1 MWTLI
6 ARIILRNKISLLIGV
21 AIATAFMGYKA
32 SEIKISYQ
40 FARILPT
47 DDSANI
53 QYQDFLKTFGEA
65 GNTIVMGTEDAE
77 FYTPDRLAA
86 WDDLAQQIT
95 EIPGIENVLS
105 ITRTYDLSL
114 DSNDVL
120 QPIPFVD
127 EVPKTQEQ
135 ANALKEKLLSR
146 PFYKGLLYTREGEVN
161 LMMVTLAND
170 QLYNK
175 NIIRI
180 VEAVKEIADNFQLE
194 TQIPVHVSGLP
205 YIRMANTQKVKDEV
219 YLFIFLTIAIT
230 AILLLVFLKSIRAML
245 IALTVVVIGVIF
257 SFGLISSF
265 GFSITL
271 LSSLIPPLVIVI
283 GIPNCIF
290 LINKYHSEYKQHGVK
305 ILALHRVIRKVGNVT
320 LITNMTTALGFAAFI
335 LTESQALVEFG
346 IVASVNILV
355 VFVISI
361 ILIPIIYT
369 YLTPPKERHY
379 NHLDKKWLNGMISTL
394 TWSVQHA
401 RPLVYGVSLLVA
413 VGALYG
419 ISKIETTGNLTED
432 FSKDDP
438 VFQDVKFME
447 AQFKGVI
454 PLEIIIDTRKAKGVQ
469 KSSTLKRMDKL
480 QATLDTFPNISR
492 SLSMVDFIKSATQ
505 AVLGNDPGSYRL
517 PDTWEAP
524 IVTQSLPEAGDQDIA
539 LLNSLVDSIGQKGR
553 ITMQL
558 ADISTPE
565 MKILEGQITDIVMD
579 IFPKEKYEVT
589 ITGASVVFLKGTD
602 YLIKNLIISLALA
615 VSVIALIMAFLFGSV
630 RMVFISLIPNIIP
643 LLVTGGLMGYFGI
656 PIKPSTILVFSIA
669 FGISVDDTIHYL
681 AKYRQE
687 LKANG
692 WKIGPAALAS
702 IRETGVSM
710 FYTSVVL
717 FSGFSIFIWSEFGGT
732 IALGI
737 LVSLTLFVAM
747 VSNLVLLPSLLMSLE
762 RFVTSR
768 EFNENLIEIYEPEE
782 EELAQEEAQYDL
794 EEESP

>member
-1 MWTLI
+1 MWTVI
-6 ARIILRNKISLLIGV
+6 ARIILRNKILLLLGV
-21 AIATAFMGYKA
+21 ALATAFMGFKA

-40 FARILPT
+40 FARILPI
-47 DDSANI
+47 DDTVNI
-53 QYQDFLKTFGEA
+53 QYQDFLKTFGAA
-65 GNTIVMGTEDAE
+65 GNTIVMGTEDE
-77 FYTPDRLAA
+77 DFFTPGRLAL
-86 WDDLAQQIT
+86 WDALAREIAD
-95 EIPGIENVLS
+95 IPGIENVLS
-105 ITRTYDLSL
+105 VTKTYDLAL

-120 QPIPFVD
+120 QPIPFVEVLPRTQD
-127 EVPKTQEQ
+127 E
-135 ANALKEKLLSR
+135 ANALKQKLLSR

-161 LMMVTLAND
+161 LMMVNLAKD

-180 VEAVKEIADNFQLE
+180 VEAVKEISDNFERE
-194 TQIPVHVSGLP
+194 TQIEVHVSGLP
-205 YIRMANTQKVKDEV
+205 YIRMANTQKLKNEV
-219 YLFIFLTIAIT
+219 YLFIFLTIATT
-230 AILLLVFLKSIRAML
+230 AILLLVFLKSFRAML
-245 IALTVVVIGVIF
+245 IALTVVVIGVAF
-257 SFGLISSF
+257 SFGLISSL

-290 LINKYHSEYKQHGVK
+290 LINKYHSEYKEHGGK

-320 LITNMTTALGFAAFI
+320 LITNVTTALGFAAFI

-346 IVASVNILV
+346 IVASLNILV

-379 NHLDKKWLNGMISTL
+379 NHLDKKWLNEMISTL

-401 RPLVYGVSLLVA
+401 RPLVYILSFVVA
-413 VGALYG
+413 VGAIYG

-454 PLEIIIDTRKAKGVQ
+454 PIEIIIDTHKAKGVQ
-469 KSSTLKRMDKL
+469 KASTLKRMDKL

-492 SLSMVDFIKSATQ
+492 SLSMVDFVKSATQ
-505 AVLGNDPGSYRL
+505 AFFDNDPSFYRL
-517 PDTWEAP
+517 PTSNERAF
-524 IVTQSLPEAGDQDIA
+524 VYSSLPKVDGANVS
-539 LLNSLVDSIGQKGR
+539 LLSSLVDSIGQKGR

-565 MKILEGQITDIVMD
+565 MKILERQITDIVMD

-615 VSVIALIMAFLFGSV
+615 VFVIAIIMAFLFGSI
-630 RMVFISLIPNIIP
+630 RMVFISLLPNIIP

-768 EFNENLIEIYEPEE
+768 EFNENLIEIYEGESEE
-782 EELAQEEAQYDL
+782 DESL
-794 EEESP
+794 ENEHTQS